1 MDHSGPCIYAGGK
14 ISGNFTQDH
23 RELSHKK
30 LQISVAASAKFPNH
44 RSAGPKVL
52 TGDPHAQRRQIA
64 TDGMEFGRRARAGRR
79 GDPEP
84 SGPARS
90 SGDGQ
95 LDYLDPDL
103 FGGDSPGTPEDRS
116 PRAKSRGGTP
126 RKAQVGSIAD
136 DFDEDTDDEG
146 AAPPSRGLDAAGGW
160 GDEGGGGGGHGGQ
173 MGRRPDPRAPRGGF
187 FDEDENDDAPPRLE
201 GRRQATGAMSPPPQQ
216 RPGGI
221 AADFDDES
229 PARPALSGVSR
240 RKAREMEEDDSY
252 MMVDQFADL
261 AVRGGARGSPDPSL
275 RSGRRIDPNGE
286 PNRGPHDWDGGV
298 ETAVDDIASI
308 PDAEFEQNQNQPG
321 PQSEVADVPRGY
333 VNRRSRFV
341 MPDDLAKEAP
351 ERFEPAREEYRREG
365 RDDLD
370 NEIDL
375 SPLLA
380 QLLSREEAFAED
392 PDEVWTADSLWAEI
406 RGVLQAEADEKAR
419 AEEELEKLERERE
432 KI

>member
-160 GDEGGGGGGHGGQ
+160 GDEGGGGGGRGGQ
-173 MGRRPDPRAPRGGF
+173 TGRRPDPRGSPEADSSTRTKTTTHRRGSRGG
-187 FDEDENDDAPPRLE
+187 
-201 GRRQATGAMSPPPQQ
+201 GRRRARCPR
-216 RPGGI
+216 RPGSARVASPRTSTTNPRRDPRS
-221 AADFDDES
+221 AAC
-229 PARPALSGVSR
+229 PGAKPGRWR
-240 RKAREMEEDDSY
+240 R
-252 MMVDQFADL
+252 
-261 AVRGGARGSPDPSL
+261 
-275 RSGRRIDPNGE
+275 
-286 PNRGPHDWDGGV
+286 
-298 ETAVDDIASI
+298 T
-308 PDAEFEQNQNQPG
+308 
-321 PQSEVADVPRGY
+321 
-333 VNRRSRFV
+333 
-341 MPDDLAKEAP
+341 
-351 ERFEPAREEYRREG
+351 
-365 RDDLD
+365 
-370 NEIDL
+370 
-375 SPLLA
+375 
-380 QLLSREEAFAED
+380 
-392 PDEVWTADSLWAEI
+392 I
-406 RGVLQAEADEKAR
+406 RT
-419 AEEELEKLERERE
+419 
-432 KI
+432 